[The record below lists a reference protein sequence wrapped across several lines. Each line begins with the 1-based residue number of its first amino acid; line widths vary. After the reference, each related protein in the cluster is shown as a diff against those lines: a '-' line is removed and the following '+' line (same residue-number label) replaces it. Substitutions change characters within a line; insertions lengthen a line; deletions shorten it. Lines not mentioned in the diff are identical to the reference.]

1 MWQMK
6 MVFWFF
12 KVAIVYTDILKS
24 QNNKERK
31 GVRVLWIQ
39 RKAKIIM
46 SAYGLWH
53 VF

>member
-6 MVFWFF
+6 MVIWFF

-24 QNNKERK
+24 QNKERK
-31 GVRVLWIQ
+31 GVGVLWIQ

-46 SAYGLWH
+46 SAYGLWP
-53 VF
+53 VY